1 MKVLHI
7 LFDAPDDTA
16 LMVIREQSSTA
27 DVKVIEYFKG
37 DVSAESLVDE
47 IFSADKCISWNR

>member
-7 LFDAPDDTA
+7 LFDPPDETA
-16 LMVIREQSSTA
+16 LSVIREQSARA

-37 DVSAESLVDE
+37 DVSAASLVDE